1 MDGAGVG
8 MFLNTDAMEYMHH
21 MEPESVDLICT
32 DPPYKVV
39 SGGMRTENA
48 NGYKKSVIAGA
59 ENGKIF
65 KHNDIDIAR
74 MMDEFYRLL
83 KPGTHCYVMTNR
95 INLVQMWTAAEQAG
109 FHVHNLLRWD
119 KPNVNTNRWYM
130 IDCEFTLFLAKR
142 PVKTINNPGS
152 KQGFPARFDRR
163 KIHPTEKPV
172 ELMEHYILNSTQPGE
187 LVFDPFAGCGSTLLA
202 AARNGRRYLG
212 CELDPMWFNVGYVRL
227 CQA

>member
-1 MDGAGVG
+1 MDGAGAG

-21 MEPESVDLICT
+21 MEPESVDLVCT

-39 SGGMRTENA
+39 SGGQGADRD
-48 NGYKKSVIAGA
+48 NGYHASAIAGVHS
-59 ENGKIF
+59 GHIF
-65 KHNDIDIAR
+65 QHQTVDIAA
-74 MMDEFYRLL
+74 MMKLFYRILRD
-83 KPGTHCYVMTNR
+83 GTHCYVMTNR
-95 INLVQMWTAAEQAG
+95 VNMLAMLQAADTAG
-109 FHVHNLLRWD
+109 FHLHNILRWD

-130 IDCEFTLFLAKR
+130 IDCEFTLMLAKR
-142 PVKTINNPGS
+142 PVKTINQPGS

-172 ELMEHYILNSTQPGE
+172 PLMAHYILNSSQPGE

-212 CELDPMWFNVGYVRL
+212 CELDPMWFNVGLIRL